1 MVTTMSE
8 GTPVMLAHAMPM
20 PIMGMRATYWL
31 LMFASQTNETAAAPR
46 QSACTRLA
54 PIFWHQP
61 TRNRAKIIVKRL

>member
-8 GTPVMLAHAMPM
+8 GTPVMLAQAMPM
-20 PIMGMRATYWL
+20 PIMGSSATYWL
-31 LMFASQTNETAAAPR
+31 LMLASHTNETAAKPR

-61 TRNRAKIIVKRL
+61 TRNRATIIVTRL

>member
-8 GTPVMLAHAMPM
+8 GTPVMLAQAMPM
-20 PIMGMRATYWL
+20 PIMGSRATYWL
-31 LMFASQTNETAAAPR
+31 LMLASQTNETAAKLR

-61 TRNRAKIIVKRL
+61 TRNSATIIVTRL